1 MQPDASPKQPHT
13 EDRPRATLLG
23 FTLIELLVVIA
34 IIAILAALLLP
45 ALAKAKDKA
54 YRTSC
59 INNMRQL
66 GLAMHMYSNDNQDWM
81 VWCQWDNDFGPSW
94 IYTPLYGAAPDPFT
108 VVNGVLQDTTNT
120 AALAAI
126 NSGRY
131 LTYIRNRQAY
141 YCPADRKTDQDF
153 IHRVQ
158 RVTSYIMNG
167 SVCGFGDY
175 TGAYYQ
181 TGHKFRLL
189 DFRPD
194 AYVQWEPKVNY
205 QGNGVYAYNS
215 GLDACQIPN
224 TTEGIGTRHGNGAG
238 ILGFDARVQW
248 ISVPSFYTEAAR
260 MPGLLYCVPGS
271 PNGGG

>member
-1 MQPDASPKQPHT
+1 
-13 EDRPRATLLG
+13 LG

-59 INNMRQL
+59 INNLRQL
-66 GLAMHMYSNDNQDWM
+66 GLAMHMYANDNQDWM
-81 VWCQWDNDFGPSW
+81 VWCQWANDYGPSW
-94 IYTPLYGAAPDPFT
+94 LYMPLVGTAPDPFT
-108 VVNGVLQDTTNT
+108 LVNGALQDNTN
-120 AALAAI
+120 AI
-126 NSGRY
+126 VVAYINRGLY
-131 LTYIRNRQAY
+131 LPYIRNRQAY

-158 RVTSYIMNG
+158 RVSSYIMNG

-175 TGAYYQ
+175 LTDYYQ
-181 TGHKFRLL
+181 TGHKFRIG

-194 AYVQWEPKVNY
+194 AYVQWEPKVQNFGAY
-205 QGNGVYAYNS
+205 YAYNS

-224 TTEGIGTRHGNGAG
+224 AAEGIGTRHANGAG
-238 ILGFDARVQW
+238 ILGFDARVSW
-248 ISVPSFYTEAAR
+248 ISLLQFNQETNNH
-260 MPGLLYCVPGS
+260 PGLLYCVPGS
-271 PNGGG
+271 PTGGF